1 MKTQKNSRFNTRWY
15 STGITLKNS
24 FRVTCITFLMLLSL
38 SACGENYS
46 KGYYSWESP
55 EYSGGSH
62 SMSNQSPTGGGT
74 LMNTNN
80 GDDKSLSPY
89 FFIKSDDPSTDQM
102 PLSHTSAEVNI
113 AGVIAD
119 VKIKQVY
126 KNEGTKT
133 LEAIYV
139 FPASTRAAVYGMKM
153 IVGKRTLIAKI
164 EEREK
169 ARKDYEQARQQG
181 KTASLLEQ
189 QRPNVFQMNVA
200 NILPGDTI
208 TVELSYTELL
218 IPEDGVYEFV
228 YPTVVGP
235 RYSNQSAATASA
247 SSDLW
252 VANPYL
258 EEGVKPPYTFDIKTN
273 INAGLPV
280 QQVTCISH
288 DVNINFDGAVSS
300 IITLKESEKHAGNKD
315 FILRY
320 RLAGNQIESGLLL
333 YEGKENF
340 FLMMLQP
347 PKRVTTDQIPPRE
360 YVFVVDVSGSMRGF
374 PLDISKKILRDLI
387 SKLRAYD
394 KFNVLLFA
402 GTSSTLAERSLPAT
416 SANITKAI
424 QFIEKQ
430 RGGGGTELLPALQR
444 AINLKGTEEY
454 SRTVVILTDGYVRVE
469 KEAFDL
475 IRKNLSTANFFTF
488 GIGSSVNR
496 YIVEGMAR
504 VGMGEHF
511 VVTKPDK
518 AEEKANKFRKYIQF
532 PVLTNAKL
540 DFGGLD
546 VYDVEPYSIPD
557 LLAERPVIVFGKW
570 RGNNKGKITLNGITG
585 DKKYSK
591 TIDAAKIKPD
601 KNNSA
606 LRYLWARHRI
616 TLLDDYNKL
625 SRNDERIKEV
635 TNIGLKYNLL
645 TAYTS
650 FVAIDS
656 ERRNKDGVITTVKQP
671 LPLPEG
677 VSNYAVGRGGVGAA
691 GTAKGKKYGYKQ
703 YSNYSWNI
711 QGKPAPKEDMAGAAV
726 GRNGIPTPTG
736 TEKVFLIV
744 EKMPEFPGGETKLM
758 EFIKNNIIYP
768 KSAKDKGIAGT
779 VYISFVVDK
788 DGSIKDI
795 KVIKGINKE
804 LDKEALRVIKLMPRW
819 KPGEQRGKAVAVKYT
834 LQVKFTL

>member
-1 MKTQKNSRFNTRWY
+1 MKTQQNSRFNTRWY

-46 KGYYSWESP
+46 NGYFSWESD
-55 EYSGGSH
+55 SKLGSH
-62 SMSNQSPTGGGT
+62 LMSNQSPTGSGT
-74 LMNTNN
+74 LMNTKN
-80 GDDKSLSPY
+80 GDDKTLSPY

-133 LEAIYV
+133 LEAIYI

-164 EEREK
+164 EKREK

-181 KTASLLEQ
+181 RTASLLEQ

-218 IPEDGVYEFV
+218 IPEDGIYEFV

-235 RYSNQSAATASA
+235 RYSNQSVATASA

-258 EEGVKPPYTFDIKTN
+258 EEGVKPDYTFDIKTN

-402 GTSSTLAERSLPAT
+402 GTSSTLAEQSLPAT

-430 RGGGGTELLPALQR
+430 RGGGGTELLPALNR

-496 YIVEGMAR
+496 YIIEGMAR

-518 AEEKANKFRKYIQF
+518 AEEKADKFRKYIQF

-570 RGNNKGKITLNGITG
+570 RGNNKGKITLNGISG
-585 DKKYSK
+585 NKKYSK

-601 KNNSA
+601 KGNSA

-656 ERRNKDGVITTVKQP
+656 ERRNADGLITTVKQP

-677 VSNYAVGRGGVGAA
+677 VSNYAVGRGGVGATGA
-691 GTAKGKKYGYKQ
+691 AKVKKYSYRQ
-703 YSNYSWNI
+703 DSNNSFSSRNI
-711 QGKPAPKEDMAGAAV
+711 QGKPVPKADMIGAA
-726 GRNGIPTPTG
+726 TEELKEEE

-744 EKMPEFPGGETKLM
+744 EKMPEFPGGVTKLM
-758 EFIKNNIIYP
+758 EFIKSNIIYP
-768 KSAKDKGIAGT
+768 KSAKEKGIAGT
-779 VYISFVVDK
+779 VYISFVVDI
-788 DGSIKDI
+788 DGSIRDI
-795 KVIKGINKE
+795 KVVKGINKE

-819 KPGEQRGKAVAVKYT
+819 NPGEQRGKAVAVKYT

>member
-1 MKTQKNSRFNTRWY
+1 
-15 STGITLKNS
+15 
-24 FRVTCITFLMLLSL
+24 
-38 SACGENYS
+38 
-46 KGYYSWESP
+46 
-55 EYSGGSH
+55 
-62 SMSNQSPTGGGT
+62 
-74 LMNTNN
+74 
-80 GDDKSLSPY
+80 
-89 FFIKSDDPSTDQM
+89 
-102 PLSHTSAEVNI
+102 
-113 AGVIAD
+113 
-119 VKIKQVY
+119 
-126 KNEGTKT
+126 
-133 LEAIYV
+133 
-139 FPASTRAAVYGMKM
+139 
-153 IVGKRTLIAKI
+153 
-164 EEREK
+164 
-169 ARKDYEQARQQG
+169 
-181 KTASLLEQ
+181 
-189 QRPNVFQMNVA
+189 
-200 NILPGDTI
+200 
-208 TVELSYTELL
+208 
-218 IPEDGVYEFV
+218 
-228 YPTVVGP
+228 
-235 RYSNQSAATASA
+235 
-247 SSDLW
+247 
-252 VANPYL
+252 
-258 EEGVKPPYTFDIKTN
+258 FDIKAN

-288 DVNINFDGAVSS
+288 DVNINFDGAASS

-402 GTSSTLAERSLPAT
+402 GTSSMLAEQSLPAT

-430 RGGGGTELLPALQR
+430 RGGGGTELLPALNR

-454 SRTVVILTDGYVRVE
+454 SRTIVILTDGYVRVE

-504 VGMGEHF
+504 VGMGKHF

-518 AEEKANKFRKYIQF
+518 AEEKADKFRKYIQS

-570 RGNNKGKITLNGITG
+570 RGTHKGKITLNGISG

-591 TIDAAKIKPD
+591 TIDVTKIKPD
-601 KNNSA
+601 KGNSA

-625 SRNDERIKEV
+625 SRNDEGIKEV

-656 ERRNKDGVITTVKQP
+656 ERRNEDGVIITVKQP

-677 VSNYAVGRGGVGAA
+677 VSNYAVGGRRIGAA
-691 GTAKGKKYGYKQ
+691 GAAKVKKYSYKQ
-703 YSNYSWNI
+703 YSNNSFSSGQLQRNSV
-711 QGKPAPKEDMAGAAV
+711 PLADMAGATV
-726 GRNGIPTPTG
+726 GRNGIPTATG
-736 TEKVFLIV
+736 KEKVFLIV
-744 EKMPEFPGGETKLM
+744 EKMPEFPGGQTKLM

-779 VYISFVVDK
+779 VYISFMVDK
-788 DGSIKDI
+788 NGSIKDI